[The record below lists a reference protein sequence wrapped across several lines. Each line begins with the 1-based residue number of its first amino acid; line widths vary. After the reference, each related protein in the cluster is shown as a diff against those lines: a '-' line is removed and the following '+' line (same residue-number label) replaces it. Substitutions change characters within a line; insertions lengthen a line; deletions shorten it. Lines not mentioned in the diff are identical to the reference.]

1 MKLITTLLLC
11 FLPLMSK
18 NIYFTQ
24 SSSSIDEL
32 EAKIISQIANA
43 FLHKPQIYIVGRNTQ
58 LSKYL
63 AKYSN
68 VKSSCHEANFVYIK
82 KTSKDFKALDKCDK
96 TNTVFFT
103 DDKNKFKKNLNI
115 IGAFFWL
122 KSRPNV
128 QLSLKRAQKLKIKIP
143 ENYSKFVDNQ

>member
-1 MKLITTLLLC
+1 MKLLITLLLC

-32 EAKIISQIANA
+32 EAKIITQIANA
-43 FLHKPQIYIVGRNTQ
+43 FLYKPQIYVIGGDIQ
-58 LSKYL
+58 LAKYL

-68 VKSSCHEANFVYIK
+68 LKLNCSEANFVYIK
-82 KTSKDFKALDKCDK
+82 KASKDMTVLDKC
-96 TNTVFFT
+96 TNANTIFFT
-103 DDKNKFKKNLNI
+103 DDKNNFKRNPNI

-128 QLSLKRAQKLKIKIP
+128 KLSLKRAQKLNIKIP
-143 ENYSKFVDNQ
+143 KNYFKFVDNQ